1 MRLRTT
7 LRLTAGQIADVRE
20 HLFREDHDEH
30 AAILL
35 VGSRVRPGRTTLLAR
50 ELHLLSDDE
59 FPPGEHGYRQ
69 IAPQVLARLGNR
81 AFTERLGLIS
91 LHSHPG
97 ADRDVC
103 LSGDDLA
110 GHRRVFGHLL
120 DIVGGRPVGGLA
132 LGQRAADGEIWLK
145 PEVIS
150 RLEKLEVVGE
160 RMESFGARPAGQL
173 GRAGGRYD
181 RQIQLFG
188 TKGQRLLGGLRVA
201 VVGLGGGGSLLVEQ
215 LAHLGVG
222 EIIAVDFDTVAE
234 HNLSRIVGAT
244 ARDARRHTKKVQV
257 SRRLV
262 RRIDPSV
269 RFTTVD
275 GDVVDADVAAQL
287 TDVDWILLASDTHSS
302 RLVVN
307 AIAQAYLIPTVQIGA
322 KVDGRADGT
331 IEQIY
336 CAVRP
341 VLAPEGCLYC
351 AGVIDQ
357 QALQRE
363 TATEEERV
371 AQDYLGGDSGV
382 VDPSVITLNAV
393 GAAGAMNVLLLSAVG
408 LGQSGLGAHQLH
420 TPADGAWLKLQV
432 ERDPACLWCS
442 AASHSRFAR
451 GDDASLPV
459 RRSDA
464 RRPHARPWRFRPA
477 WGRLR
482 RPRGGPSPAK

>member
-1 MRLRTT
+1 MQLTTRLRM
-7 LRLTAGQIADVRE
+7 TAAQIADVRA

-35 VGSRVRPGRTTLLAR
+35 VGSSVRPGHTTLLAR
-50 ELHLLSDDE
+50 ELHLLSDEE

-81 AFTERLGLIS
+81 AFTERLGLVS

-97 ADRDVC
+97 ADREVG

-132 LGQRAADGEIWLK
+132 LGMRAADGEIWLDG
-145 PEVIS
+145 ERIS
-150 RLEKLEVVGE
+150 RLERLEVIGE

-173 GRAGGRYD
+173 ARAGGRFD
-181 RQIQLFG
+181 RQIRMFG
-188 TKGQRLLGGLRVA
+188 PEGQKLLGELRVA

-222 EIIAVDFDTVAE
+222 EVVAVDFDIVAE
-234 HNLSRIVGAT
+234 HNLSRIVGAN
-244 ARDARRHTKKVQV
+244 ARDARRGTKKVQV

-262 RRIDPSV
+262 KRIDPSV
-269 RFTTVD
+269 RFTAVD
-275 GDVVDADVAAQL
+275 GDVVDADVAAKL

-302 RLVVN
+302 RLAVN
-307 AIAQAYLIPTVQIGA
+307 AIAQAYLIPAVQIGA
-322 KVDGRADGT
+322 KVDGRSDGS

-357 QALQRE
+357 DTLQRE
-363 TATEEERV
+363 GATEEERV
-371 AQDYLGGDSGV
+371 AQDYLGRDSGV

-393 GAAGAMNVLLLSAVG
+393 GAAAAMNVLLLSAVG
-408 LGQSGLGAHQLH
+408 LGQNGLGAHQLH
-420 TPADGAWLKLQV
+420 TPADGSWLKLRVQ
-432 ERDPACLWCS
+432 RDPACLWCS

-451 GDDASLPV
+451 GDGASRPIRQTASSHLLRPSLARRLFGRV
-459 RRSDA
+459 PRRSE
-464 RRPHARPWRFRPA
+464 
-477 WGRLR
+477 
-482 RPRGGPSPAK
+482 